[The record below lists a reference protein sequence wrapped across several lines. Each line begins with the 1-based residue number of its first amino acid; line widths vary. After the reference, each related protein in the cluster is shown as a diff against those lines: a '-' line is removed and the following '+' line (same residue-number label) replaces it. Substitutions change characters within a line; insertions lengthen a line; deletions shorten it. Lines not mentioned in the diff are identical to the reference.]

1 MKKIILLALV
11 ISQYS
16 VAQVITMTRPSDGS
30 PIVNGT
36 VLASNV
42 TSDASEIKF
51 KVRNTG
57 TTTTNVWA
65 RCQSLINNDGSNFQF
80 CFGQECIGE
89 VALGGVYPSVAL
101 TLAPNAANGNFDHFL
116 NYNTGSGTFP
126 MDFVFKF
133 FQTNQATQGGAEV
146 GNSITVTYRY
156 DPNLSIDDVNQ
167 LQNTGVIIKSTIVDN
182 ELTLDVLK
190 ASVMSIYDLNGKIVV
205 NSNLDYGIQSIDVS
219 NLSSGIYLVNF
230 RNSEGKSSNKKIV
243 KK

>member
-1 MKKIILLALV
+1 MKKILILALF
-11 ISQYS
+11 ISQFS
-16 VAQVITMTRPSDGS
+16 FAQEITMTRPSDGS

-36 VLASNV
+36 VLASSV
-42 TSDASEIKF
+42 SGDASEIKF
-51 KVRNTG
+51 KVKNTG
-57 TTTTNVWA
+57 TITTNVWA

-89 VALGGVYPSVAL
+89 VSQGGVYPSVAL

-116 NYNTGSGTFP
+116 NNNTGSEAFP
-126 MDFVFKF
+126 MDFVFNF

-146 GNSITVTYRY
+146 GNSITVTYRF

-167 LQNTGVIIKSTIVDN
+167 LQNSGVIIKSTIVDN

-230 RNSEGKSSNKKIV
+230 TNSEGKSSNKKIV

>member
-1 MKKIILLALV
+1 MKKILILAFF
-11 ISQYS
+11 ISQFS
-16 VAQVITMTRPSDGS
+16 FAQEITMTRPSDGS

-42 TSDASEIKF
+42 SGEASEIKF
-51 KVRNTG
+51 KVKNTG

-80 CFGQECIGE
+80 CFGQDCFAE
-89 VALGGVYPSVAL
+89 VSQGGVYPSVAL

-116 NYNTGSGTFP
+116 NNNTGSETFT

-146 GNSITVTYRY
+146 GNSITVTYRF

-167 LQNTGVIIKSTIVDN
+167 LQNTGVIIKSTIVNN

-230 RNSEGKSSNKKIV
+230 TNSEGKSSNKKIV

>member
-1 MKKIILLALV
+1 MKKILILALF
-11 ISQYS
+11 ISQFS
-16 VAQVITMTRPSDGS
+16 FAQEITMTRPSDGS

-42 TSDASEIKF
+42 SGDASEIKF
-51 KVRNTG
+51 KVKNTG

-65 RCQSLINNDGSNFQF
+65 RCQSLLNNDGSNFQF

-89 VALGGVYPSVAL
+89 VSQDGVYPSVAL
-101 TLAPNAANGNFDHFL
+101 TLAPNAGNGNFDHFL
-116 NYNTGSGTFP
+116 NNNIGSEAFP

-133 FQTNQATQGGAEV
+133 FQTNQAIQGGAEV

-167 LQNTGVIIKSTIVDN
+167 LQNSGVIIKSTIVDN

-205 NSNLDYGIQSIDVS
+205 NSNLNYGIQGIDVS

>member
-1 MKKIILLALV
+1 MKKLFLLALV
-11 ISQYS
+11 ISQFS

-57 TTTTNVWA
+57 STTTNVWA
-65 RCQSLINNDGSNFQF
+65 RCQSLVNNNGSNFQF

-89 VALGGVYPSVAL
+89 VTLGGVYPSVAL

-116 NYNTGSGTFP
+116 NNNTGSGAFP

-133 FQTNQATQGGAEV
+133 FQTNQATQGGTEV

-167 LQNTGVIIKSTIVDN
+167 LQNSGVIIKSTIVTN

-190 ASVMSIYDLNGKIVV
+190 PTVMSIYDLNGKIVA
-205 NSNLDYGIQSIDVS
+205 NSNLEYGIQSIDVS
-219 NLSSGIYLVNF
+219 NFSSGIYLVNF
-230 RNSEGKSSNKKIV
+230 RNSEGNSSNKKIV

>member
-65 RCQSLINNDGSNFQF
+65 RCQSLINNDGIFSKK
-80 CFGQECIGE
+80 
-89 VALGGVYPSVAL
+89 S
-101 TLAPNAANGNFDHFL
+101 
-116 NYNTGSGTFP
+116 FP
-126 MDFVFKF
+126 
-133 FQTNQATQGGAEV
+133 
-146 GNSITVTYRY
+146 
-156 DPNLSIDDVNQ
+156 
-167 LQNTGVIIKSTIVDN
+167 
-182 ELTLDVLK
+182 
-190 ASVMSIYDLNGKIVV
+190 
-205 NSNLDYGIQSIDVS
+205 
-219 NLSSGIYLVNF
+219 
-230 RNSEGKSSNKKIV
+230 NKKHRNI
-243 KK
+243 

>member
-11 ISQYS
+11 ISQFS
-16 VAQVITMTRPSDGS
+16 FAQEITMTRPSDGS

-36 VLASNV
+36 ILASSV

-51 KVRNTG
+51 KVKNTG

-89 VALGGVYPSVAL
+89 VTQGGVYPSVPL
-101 TLAPNAANGNFDHFL
+101 TIAPNASNGNFDHFL
-116 NYNTGSGTFP
+116 NYNIGSGVFP

-133 FQTNQATQGGAEV
+133 FQTNQTTQGGAEV
-146 GNSITVTYRY
+146 GNSITLTYRY

-167 LQNTGVIIKSTIVDN
+167 LQNSGVIIKSTIVDN

-190 ASVMSIYDLNGKIVV
+190 SSVMSIYDLNGKILV
-205 NSNLDYGIQSIDVS
+205 NTNLNYGIQSIDVS
-219 NLSSGIYLVNF
+219 NFSSGIYLVKF
-230 RNSEGKSSNKKIV
+230 INSEGNSSNKKIV

>member
-42 TSDASEIKF
+42 SGDPSEIKF

-116 NYNTGSGTFP
+116 NYNTGSGAFP

-146 GNSITVTYRY
+146 GNSINVTYRY

-167 LQNTGVIIKSTIVDN
+167 LQNSGVIIKSTIVDN

-190 ASVMSIYDLNGKIVV
+190 PTVMSIYDLNGKIVV
-205 NSNLDYGIQSIDVS
+205 NSNLNYGIQSIDVS

-230 RNSEGKSSNKKIV
+230 TNSEGNSSNKKIV